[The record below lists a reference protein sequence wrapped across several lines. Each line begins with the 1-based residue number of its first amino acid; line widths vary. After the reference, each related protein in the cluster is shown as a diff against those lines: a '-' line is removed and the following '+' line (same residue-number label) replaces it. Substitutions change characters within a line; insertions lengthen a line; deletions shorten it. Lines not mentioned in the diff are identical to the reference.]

1 MRKIVMTMAALAL
14 LLGPA
19 AGKEAPK
26 APGGNSAAQ
35 ATQQIDPE
43 RLETARKLLK
53 VTGSDKLAEQMV
65 HAMVPQIAG
74 FLIRAKP
81 EKKDEIV
88 KILKEVVKKQTTPE
102 VMNRL
107 REQLARIYAQE
118 FTTGE
123 MKKIIA
129 FFETPVG
136 KKFVQKMPVIMAR
149 SQRAGMMWSREVGGR
164 IIEQTRKQAKA
175 KGIDLGGK

>member
-1 MRKIVMTMAALAL
+1 MRKMVMMMAALAL
-14 LLGPA
+14 TVVPA
-19 AGKEAPK
+19 VGKEAPK
-26 APGGNSAAQ
+26 APAGKAAVQ
-35 ATQQIDPE
+35 AEQIDPV

-53 VTGSDKLAEQMV
+53 VTGADKLAEQML

-88 KILKEVVKKQTTPE
+88 KILRQAIKDQTKPE

-118 FTTGE
+118 FTTEE

-149 SQRAGMMWSREVGGR
+149 SQRAGMIWSREVGGK
-164 IIEQTRKQAKA
+164 IIAQTRKQAKA
-175 KGIDLGGK
+175 QGIDLGGK